1 MHSAL
6 YDFFRDQGSIIGGL
20 LALAA
25 GCLAFTGAMRAAG
38 KQVTAVNAQTEA
50 LRQQNSDLKTENQRR
65 LAREAIIAIKLL
77 GSVLGIVRG
86 DVAKVTKLLD
96 QPVYFGPNK
105 IAPANVRQLIY
116 QLPLDIVWGN
126 LGVCGTEVVNNYL
139 LLDAKLDEFA
149 KIQVYSVDIIKNEL
163 QIITNLLDFLERELE
178 NDVAR
183 CNAVLLET
191 SQPD

>member
-1 MHSAL
+1 MHSVL

-25 GCLAFTGAMRAAG
+25 GYLAFTGAMRAAE
-38 KQVTAVNAQTEA
+38 KQVTAANAQTGA
-50 LRQQNSDLKTENQRR
+50 LRQQNSDLKTESRRR

-77 GSVLGIVRG
+77 GSVLVIVRA

-96 QPVYFGPNK
+96 QPVYFGPNMV
-105 IAPANVRQLIY
+105 APANTRQLIY

-139 LLDAKLDEFA
+139 VLDAKLDEFA
-149 KIQVYSVDIIKNEL
+149 KTQIYAVGSIQNEL
-163 QIITNLLDFLERELE
+163 QIITNLLDFLERQLE
-178 NDVAR
+178 TDAAR

>member
-1 MHSAL
+1 MHSVL

-25 GCLAFTGAMRAAG
+25 GCLAFTGAMRAAA

-50 LRQQNSDLKTENQRR
+50 LRQQNSHLKTESRRR

-77 GSVLGIVRG
+77 GSVLGIVRD

-96 QPVYFGPNK
+96 QPVYFGPNMV
-105 IAPANVRQLIY
+105 APANIRQVIY

-126 LGVCGTEVVNNYL
+126 LSVCGTEVVNNYL
-139 LLDAKLDEFA
+139 LLDAKLDEFTKTQA
-149 KIQVYSVDIIKNEL
+149 YSVDIIKNEL
-163 QIITNLLDFLERELE
+163 QIITNILDFLERELE
-178 NDVAR
+178 TDAAR
-183 CNAVLLET
+183 CNAVILET
-191 SQPD
+191 SQQD

>member
-1 MHSAL
+1 MDSVL

-25 GCLAFTGAMRAAG
+25 GYLAFTGAMRAAE
-38 KQVTAVNAQTEA
+38 KQVTAANAQTGA
-50 LRQQNSDLKTENQRR
+50 LRQQNSDLKTESRRR
-65 LAREAIIAIKLL
+65 LAREAIIATKLL
-77 GSVLGIVRG
+77 GSVLLIVRA

-96 QPVYFGPNK
+96 QPVYFGPNMV
-105 IAPANVRQLIY
+105 APATIRQLIY

-149 KIQVYSVDIIKNEL
+149 KTHVCSRNHP
-163 QIITNLLDFLERELE
+163 R
-178 NDVAR
+178 
-183 CNAVLLET
+183 
-191 SQPD
+191 

>member
-1 MHSAL
+1 MHGAL
-6 YDFFRDQGSIIGGL
+6 YEFFRDQGSIIGGL

-25 GCLAFTGAMRAAG
+25 GLLAFRGAMHAAD
-38 KQVTAVNAQTEA
+38 KQVAAVNVQTEA
-50 LRQQNSDLKTENQRR
+50 LRQQNSDLKTESRRR

-77 GSVLGIVRG
+77 GSVLGIVRD

-96 QPVYFGPNK
+96 QPVYFGPNMV
-105 IAPANVRQLIY
+105 APANIRQVIY

-139 LLDAKLDEFA
+139 LLDAKLDEFT
-149 KIQVYSVDIIKNEL
+149 KTQVYSVDIIKNEL
-163 QIITNLLDFLERELE
+163 QIITNILDFLERELE
-178 NDVAR
+178 NDAAR

-191 SQPD
+191 SRQD

>member
-1 MHSAL
+1 MHGAL
-6 YDFFRDQGSIIGGL
+6 YEFFRDQGSIIGGL

-25 GCLAFTGAMRAAG
+25 GFLAFRGALRAAE
-38 KQVTAVNAQTEA
+38 KQVAAVNVQTEA
-50 LRQQNSDLKTENQRR
+50 LRQQNSDLKTESRRR

-77 GSVLGIVRG
+77 GSVLVIVRT

-96 QPVYFGPNK
+96 QPVYFGSNK
-105 IAPANVRQLIY
+105 VAPANIRQLIY

-149 KIQVYSVDIIKNEL
+149 KTQYLKFMPFKMNCRSSPI
-163 QIITNLLDFLERELE
+163 FWMF
-178 NDVAR
+178 
-183 CNAVLLET
+183 
-191 SQPD
+191 